1 MIVTRIERQRRQRN
15 RVNLFLD
22 GEFAFGLHDDIVAK
36 ARIRV
41 GDELDPAT
49 IGILKSTEETKLARD
64 NALRLLATRMR
75 SEKELRFTLLEHE
88 FDPTVVDNVLLELQT
103 KGYIDDRKFAAA
115 FIRDA
120 RLRKPAGTAMLFQK
134 LRLKGIDRALIM
146 EALDDLL
153 PADTEQELA
162 YTSAMKLLKRI
173 RSSRKP
179 VPPEKEKQRLSQ
191 YLAQRGFP
199 WSTIRPAL
207 RKVFATNIESSP
219 TDVEAS

>member
-1 MIVTRIERQRRQRN
+1 
-15 RVNLFLD
+15 
-22 GEFAFGLHDDIVAK
+22 
-36 ARIRV
+36 
-41 GDELDPAT
+41 
-49 IGILKSTEETKLARD
+49 
-64 NALRLLATRMR
+64 MR
-75 SEKELRFTLLEHE
+75 SEKELRFTLLERE

-207 RKVFATNIESSP
+207 RKVFATNIESIP
-219 TDVEAS
+219 TDVEVH

>member
-1 MIVTRIERQRRQRN
+1 MIVTRIERQRRHRN

-22 GEFAFGLHDDIVAK
+22 GEFAFGLHEEIIAK
-36 ARIRV
+36 ANIRV
-41 GDELDPAT
+41 GDELDPST
-49 IGILKSTEETKLARD
+49 IGIIKSHEETKLARD
-64 NALRLLATRMR
+64 NALRLLSHRMR
-75 SEKELRFTLLEHE
+75 SQKELRFTLLERE
-88 FDPTVVDNVLLELQT
+88 FDPTIVDNVLHELQT
-103 KGYIDDRKFAAA
+103 KGYVDDRKFAAA

-146 EALDDLL
+146 ETLGDML

-173 RSSRKP
+173 RTSRKP
-179 VPPEKEKQRLSQ
+179 VPQEKEKQRLSQ

-199 WSTIRPAL
+199 WSTIRPVL
-207 RKVFATNIESSP
+207 RKVFATLVEVTP